1 MFSFLKKLNVN
12 KNRLLPYVKK
22 KKVFQIQKDYNIID
36 MFILPTGS
44 HFEDFDLDPKTHD
57 AVKAF
62 LNQEENECTQF
73 VNQEEVTKI
82 IYLQ

>member
-1 MFSFLKKLNVN
+1 
-12 KNRLLPYVKK
+12 
-22 KKVFQIQKDYNIID
+22 

-44 HFEDFDLDPKTHD
+44 HFEDFDLDPKTHN

-73 VNQEEVTKI
+73 VNQEEVTRI
-82 IYLQ
+82 NYLQ